1 MRSLLLG
8 LLSLLFMACSGGS
21 TMQAPDD
28 MEKVYKPD
36 WFLRTSIEDE
46 QYIYVFGR
54 GESADQNISYDEAKA
69 NATQEMAQQLEQKV
83 ETMITNMRRRHGTG
97 ENEQILKSTNT
108 IFRSVTSTVVRG
120 LQPDKSEEMRS
131 KKTKKYSTWLRM
143 RMPKKTVTDQFKAAL
158 RNEEA
163 LYTEFKEKQMLND
176 LDDQIEKFEKSKS
189 N

>member
-1 MRSLLLG
+1 MRSLLIG
-8 LLSLLFMACSGGS
+8 VVSFFFVACSS
-21 TMQAPDD
+21 SKMQAPDD
-28 MEKVYKPD
+28 MKAVYKPD
-36 WFLRTSIEDE
+36 WFLRTSTEDE

-54 GESADQNISYDEAKA
+54 GESADQNIAYDEAKA

-83 ETMITNMRRRHGTG
+83 ESMMTNMRRRHGTG

-108 IFRSVTSTVVRG
+108 IFRSVTNTVVRG
-120 LQPDKSEEMRS
+120 LQPDESDEMQNT
-131 KKTKKYSTWLRM
+131 KTKKFVTWLRM
-143 RMPKKTVTDQFKAAL
+143 RMPKKRVTEQFKAAL

-163 LYTEFKEKQMLND
+163 LYTEFKEKQMLKD